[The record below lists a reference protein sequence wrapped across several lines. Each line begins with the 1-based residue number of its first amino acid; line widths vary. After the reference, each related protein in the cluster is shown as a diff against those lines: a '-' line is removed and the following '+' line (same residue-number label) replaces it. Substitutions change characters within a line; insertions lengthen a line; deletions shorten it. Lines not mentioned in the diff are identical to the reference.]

1 MRLLHWGFYNILN
14 IFITYI
20 MHNMQ
25 LTSTEKLDLVNIGL
39 MLVSCAIAMILPFEL
54 FLIVYAILG
63 PLHYLTE
70 ISWLHDRNY
79 FTKGKYDALILL
91 VVGILLMLKYFSADV
106 GIEFPQHFDANLV
119 FIALLSALIFVTVKN
134 PVYKIGGIAL
144 VILVSKASHNM
155 IYFLTIFV
163 PTLIHVYL
171 FTALFMLYGAFK
183 SKSRFGVWSVVVLIM
198 CPIILF
204 TVFPNTAFYPPTE
217 YSKGAYDLFKSL
229 NIVWLRYVGGMPKQ
243 YLIQPI
249 QWDSIIYYSQGGI
262 LLMRFIAFAY
272 TYHYLNWFSKTKV
285 IQWHNVPK
293 WRFITVVIIWL
304 ISIVLY
310 IHSYKLGL
318 QWLLFLSFMHVLLE
332 LPLNFI
338 SILGIGNHI
347 KSKVLKPSTQ

>member
-243 YLIQPI
+243 YPIQPI